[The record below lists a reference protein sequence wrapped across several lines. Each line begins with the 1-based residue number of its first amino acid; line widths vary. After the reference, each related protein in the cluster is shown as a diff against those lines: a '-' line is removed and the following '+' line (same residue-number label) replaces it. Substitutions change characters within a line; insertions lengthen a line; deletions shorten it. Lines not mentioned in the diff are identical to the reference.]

1 MTEQSSANRQI
12 ARATGTV
19 MFALVFSQ
27 IIGLVRHV
35 LVAGAFDA
43 GSALDPYNAANRVS
57 ETLFAL
63 LAGGALSSAFIPT
76 FTGFLVKKDRVGA
89 WRLASGIGN
98 LVTIMLSVLALIAAI
113 FAPQIVRYLL
123 ASGFANDPAR
133 EQLTIHLLRIMLP
146 SVVLFGVS
154 GLLMGIL
161 NSHQV
166 FLVPALAPS
175 MYSIGIIIGVLFFAP
190 TMGVDGLAWGV
201 LLGAS
206 LYLLLQVP
214 SLLRLEGRTYLPD
227 FGLDNP
233 AVREVLRLMGPRILG
248 VAVVQINFWVNI
260 QLASWMVEG
269 SLTTLT
275 YGFILMLMTQAVIAQ
290 SIATAAMP
298 TFSAQVARN
307 DIDGFRNSLAATLR
321 GVIFLALPASIGL
334 ILLRQPI
341 VSMLLGHGAFNQ
353 QYVSMTAWALLWY
366 SAGLVG
372 HSVLEI
378 ISRAFYA
385 FHDTKTPVV
394 IGAIAMGLNIVFSFA
409 FSALFSRLGWMP
421 LGGLALANSLA
432 TALEAAAL
440 FIIMRRRLNGIGGL
454 TIAKGLLIAA
464 GTSIVMGIILFFWLR
479 AAGEFNVWLVGLGG
493 IVLGGLAYVLCLAA
507 LRVPEI
513 RMLLGFVQQR
523 LAK

>member
-1 MTEQSSANRQI
+1 VTEQSSANRQI

-19 MFALVFSQ
+19 MFALVLSQ
-27 IIGLVRHV
+27 LTGLVRSI

-43 GSALDPYNAANRVS
+43 GTMLDPYIAANRVA
-57 ETLFAL
+57 ETLFVL
-63 LAGGALSSAFIPT
+63 VAGGALSSAFIPT
-76 FTGFLVKKDRVGA
+76 FTGFLVKEDREGA
-89 WRLASGIGN
+89 WKLASGIGN
-98 LVTIMLSVLALIAAI
+98 LVTLILSLLALIAAI

-146 SVVLFGVS
+146 SAVLFGLS

-161 NSHQV
+161 NSYQV

-175 MYSIGIIIGVLFFAP
+175 MYSIGIIIGVVFFAP
-190 TMGVDGLAWGV
+190 TLGVDGLAWGV

-206 LYLLLQVP
+206 LHLLVQVP
-214 SLLRLEGRTYLPD
+214 ALLRLKGRTYLPV

-233 AVREVLRLMGPRILG
+233 AIREVLRLMGPRILG

-260 QLASWMVEG
+260 WLASWMVEG
-269 SLTTLT
+269 SVTTLT
-275 YGFILMLMTQAVIAQ
+275 YGFTLMLMAQAVIAQ

-307 DIDGFRNSLAATLR
+307 DIDGIRASLAATLR
-321 GVIFLALPASIGL
+321 GVIFLALPASLGL
-334 ILLRQPI
+334 ILLREPI
-341 VSMLLGHGAFNQ
+341 VSMLLERGEFTR
-353 QYVSMTAWALLWY
+353 QYVEMTAWALLWFA
-366 SAGLVG
+366 AGLVG

-378 ISRAFYA
+378 LSRAFYA
-385 FHDTKTPVV
+385 FHDTRTPVV

-409 FSALFSRLGWMP
+409 FSALFSRIGWMP

-440 FIIMRRRLNGIGGL
+440 FIIMRRRLNGIQGVS
-454 TIAKGLLIAA
+454 IARGFLIAA
-464 GTSIVMGIILFFWLR
+464 VTSLGMGVILVVWR
-479 AAGEFNVWLVGLGG
+479 QVSGEMNLWLVGVGG
-493 IVLGGLAYVLCLAA
+493 IALGGLAYGLSLVA
-507 LRVPEI
+507 LRVPEVHT
-513 RMLLGFVQQR
+513 LLGFLQKR
-523 LAK
+523 FAK

>member
-1 MTEQSSANRQI
+1 VTEQSSANRQI
-12 ARATGTV
+12 ARAAGTV

-27 IIGLVRHV
+27 IIGLARHI

-76 FTGFLVKKDRVGA
+76 FTGYLVNKDRNGA

-98 LVTIMLSVLALIAAI
+98 LVTLILSVVALIAAI

-123 ASGFANDPAR
+123 ASGFASDPAR

-146 SVVLFGVS
+146 SVVLFGLS

-161 NSHQV
+161 NSHQM

-175 MYSIGIIIGVLFFAP
+175 MYSIGIIIGVLFLTP
-190 TMGVDGLAWGV
+190 TLGVDGLAWGV
-201 LLGAS
+201 LLGAT

-214 SLLRLEGRTYLPD
+214 ALLRLEGRTYLPD
-227 FGLDNP
+227 LGLDNP
-233 AVREVLRLMGPRILG
+233 AVREVVRLMGPRILG
-248 VAVVQINFWVNI
+248 VAVVQINFWINI
-260 QLASWMVEG
+260 QLASWMVKG

-275 YGFILMLMTQAVIAQ
+275 YGFILMLFAQAVIAQ

-307 DIDGFRNSLAATLR
+307 DLEGMRSSLAATLR

-341 VSMLLGHGAFNQ
+341 ISMLLGHGAFNQ

-372 HSVLEI
+372 HSMLEI
-378 ISRAFYA
+378 LSRAFYA

-394 IGAIAMGLNIVFSFA
+394 IGAIAMGLNIIFSFA
-409 FSALFSRLGWMP
+409 FSALFSRMGWMP

-432 TALEAAAL
+432 TALEATAL
-440 FIIMRRRLNGIGGL
+440 FIIMRRRLNGLG
-454 TIAKGLLIAA
+454 
-464 GTSIVMGIILFFWLR
+464 GTSLARGFLVAAIASLGMGVLIVVWMQVT
-479 AAGEFNVWLVGLGG
+479 GELNVWLIGLGG
-493 IVLGGLAYVLCLAA
+493 IVLGGVAYGLSLVA
-507 LRVPEI
+507 LRVPEV
-513 RMLLGFVQQR
+513 RTVLGYLQQR
-523 LAK
+523 FAK

>member
-1 MTEQSSANRQI
+1 
-12 ARATGTV
+12 

-27 IIGLVRHV
+27 IIGLVRHI

-76 FTGFLVKKDRVGA
+76 FTGFLVKKDRDGA

-98 LVTIMLSVLALIAAI
+98 LVTLTLSVLALIAAI

-146 SVVLFGVS
+146 SVVLFGLS

-175 MYSIGIIIGVLFFAP
+175 MYSIGIIIGVLVFAP

-214 SLLRLEGRTYLPD
+214 ALLRLEGRTYLPD
-227 FGLDNP
+227 LGLDNP

-275 YGFILMLMTQAVIAQ
+275 YGFILMLMAQAVIAQ

-307 DIDGFRNSLAATLR
+307 DIDGMRTSLAATLR
-321 GVIFLALPASIGL
+321 GVIFLALPATVGL
-334 ILLRQPI
+334 ILLREPI
-341 VSMLLGHGAFNQ
+341 VSMLLGHGKFNSQ
-353 QYVSMTAWALLWY
+353 SVSMTAWALLWY
-366 SAGLVG
+366 TAGLVG

-378 ISRAFYA
+378 LSRAFYA
-385 FHDTKTPVV
+385 FHDTRTPVI
-394 IGAIAMGLNIVFSFA
+394 IGAIAMGLNIIFSFA
-409 FSALFSRLGWMP
+409 FSSLFSRIGWMP

-432 TALEAAAL
+432 TALEATTL
-440 FIIMRRRLNGIGGL
+440 FVIMRRRLNGIQGSFVGR
-454 TIAKGLLIAA
+454 GLLIAA
-464 GTSIVMGIILFFWLR
+464 VTSLGMGAVLFIWLG
-479 AAGEFNVWLVGLGG
+479 ASNELNVWLIGLGG
-493 IVLGGLAYVLCLAA
+493 IFLGALAYGLGLII
-507 LRVPEI
+507 LRVPEV
-513 RMLLGFVQQR
+513 RTVFGYLQTRF
-523 LAK
+523 AK